1 MGATMGRKRKP
12 PLAVATVEPKFK
24 PAPFVL
30 ATDEAEYF
38 AVEQISRRMLESDWD
53 EDRDGPE
60 VAKAYG
66 LTQKQVEQCIREAVR
81 SMRRSIMRPQAAHQL
96 VASTLARVV
105 TESMAQGDLR
115 GAADAAYKL
124 SQATGTQA
132 NIKLRVLEAQQ
143 RMDTMRTKLLTGQAT
158 AEEVADAI
166 VSDLLGS
173 ENHDGR

>member
-1 MGATMGRKRKP
+1 MGRKRKP
-12 PLAVATVEPKFK
+12 PIALATVEPKFK
-24 PAPFVL
+24 AAPFVL
-30 ATDEAEYF
+30 ASDEAEFF
-38 AVEQISRRMLESDWD
+38 AVEQISKRMMESDWD
-53 EDRDGPE
+53 EERDAPE

-66 LTQKQVEQCIREAVR
+66 LSTKQVEQCIREAVR
-81 SMRRSIMRPQAAHQL
+81 TMRRSIMRPQSAHQL
-96 VASTLARVV
+96 VAATLARVI
-105 TESMAQGDLR
+105 TESMSAGDLR

-143 RMDTMRTKLLTGQAT
+143 RMDTMRTKLLTGQAS

-173 ENHDGR
+173 DS